1 MKMKKY
7 ITVLAVFIF
16 TLLFFS
22 SCDQL
27 EDLGFFGQK
36 CQISGCE
43 NLAQDGDFYCS
54 GHRKIVDKELQPIIA
69 Q

>member
-1 MKMKKY
+1 MKRCIK
-7 ITVLAVFIF
+7 VVVFLIF
-16 TLLFFS
+16 TLFFFS

-54 GHRKIVDKELQPIIA
+54 GHRKIIDKELQPIIA